1 MRSVDKGVVTLI
13 VVGIAGAAVAFAIF
27 SFIDPIQGS
36 YFARKETVLGIPV
49 EWQFNFSYPF
59 SSIQRELYA
68 FHNFL
73 LGLNIAICAF
83 VAALIAVSIW
93 LFRAS
98 RRPTPSR
105 TTHSTALE
113 VTWTLLPCLVLMA
126 MALWSFPLLQRTNI
140 PPASD
145 LTLKVTGNQWFW
157 TYTYPD
163 LGGIE
168 FQSLIIEDDKLSA
181 EQRSLRRLAVDQ
193 YVVLPINKN
202 IRIQVTAADVVHSW
216 GVQSLGVKKDA
227 IPGRLNETWVRIE
240 HSGYYYGGCYELCGR
255 RHAYMPIGIEAV
267 SQERFDDW
275 VAEARRR
282 IAGGRP
288 PPPRADIAFAAWS
301 LSKRQ

>member
-1 MRSVDKGVVTLI
+1 MRSADKGVITFI
-13 VVGIAGAAVAFAIF
+13 VVGIAGAAVAFAVF
-27 SFIDPIQGS
+27 SFIDPVQGS
-36 YFARKETVLGIPV
+36 YFVREGTVLGVPV

-59 SSIQRELYA
+59 SSMQGELYA

-73 LGLNIAICAF
+73 LGLSIAICAF
-83 VAALIAVSIW
+83 VAALIAVAIW

-98 RRPTPSR
+98 RRPRPSL
-105 TTHSTALE
+105 TTHNTALE
-113 VTWTLLPCLVLMA
+113 VTWTLLPALVLLA
-126 MALWSFPLLQRTNI
+126 IALWSFPLLQRTNI
-140 PPASD
+140 LPASA
-145 LTLKVTGNQWFW
+145 LSLKVTGNQWFW
-157 TYTYPD
+157 TYAYPD

-181 EQRSLRRLAVDQ
+181 EQRSLRQLAVDQ
-193 YVVLPINKN
+193 YVVLPINTN

-227 IPGRLNETWVRIE
+227 IPGRLNETWVRVE
-240 HSGYYYGGCYELCGR
+240 RSGFYYGGCYELCGR

-267 SQERFDDW
+267 SQERFDAW

-288 PPPRADIAFAAWS
+288 PPPHADIALAAWS
-301 LSKRQ
+301 LGKRQ